1 MLKPLFAGTL
11 AHFIFFFIFKP
22 PRSRNKFTSGQ
33 NAMKT
38 TLHKLPEHKQS
49 EIKTIVTA
57 LIPRFAEIEMII
69 LFGSYARG
77 TWVEDKYME
86 KGNTYEYKSDYDL
99 LIILSKNGHANSD
112 TLTQSINSRLN
123 ELKLAT
129 PVHPIYHGIEFV
141 NNELS
146 EGSYFFGD
154 IKKEGILLFT
164 TSRYQLADKRD
175 MSPAEVLA
183 KAQRDFE
190 NWFKTAN
197 AFFEDFENNMT
208 KLDKDD
214 IYHKQAAFQL
224 HQATE
229 RYYGAI
235 QLVFTGYKPKTHN
248 IEELGNLAK
257 ACNMEFGKVFPQA
270 SPKERQSFE
279 LLKKAYVDARYN
291 MDYKI
296 SKEDL
301 DYLSERVQLLRKL
314 TEEICNEKIA
324 GFIGL

>member
-1 MLKPLFAGTL
+1 
-11 AHFIFFFIFKP
+11 
-22 PRSRNKFTSGQ
+22 
-33 NAMKT
+33 MKT
-38 TLHKLPEHKQS
+38 TLPKLPEHKQA
-49 EIKTIVTA
+49 EIKAIVTA
-57 LIPRFAEIEMII
+57 LIPRFVEIEMII

-112 TLTQSINSRLN
+112 SVTSGISSRLN
-123 ELKLAT
+123 ELKLTT
-129 PVHPIYHGIEFV
+129 PVHPIYHGMEFV

-164 TSRYQLADKRD
+164 TSRYQLAEKRD
-175 MSPAEVLA
+175 MSLAEVQV
-183 KAQRDFE
+183 KAQRDFD
-190 NWFKTAN
+190 NWFESAN
-197 AFFEDFENNMT
+197 MFFENYEANFLKGVQNE
-208 KLDKDD
+208 KYYK
-214 IYHKQAAFQL
+214 IAAFEL

-248 IEELGNLAK
+248 LEELGNLAK
-257 ACNMEFGKVFPQA
+257 ACNMEFGKAFPQA
-270 SPKERQSFE
+270 SPEERQRFE

-314 TEEICNEKIA
+314 TKEICKEKIA
-324 GFIGL
+324 GFIK

>member
-1 MLKPLFAGTL
+1 
-11 AHFIFFFIFKP
+11 
-22 PRSRNKFTSGQ
+22 
-33 NAMKT
+33 MKT
-38 TLHKLPEHKQS
+38 TLPKLPEHKQA
-49 EIKTIVTA
+49 EIKAIVRA
-57 LIPRFAEIEMII
+57 LIPRFVEIEMII

-86 KGNTYEYKSDYDL
+86 NGNTYEYKSDYDL

-112 TLTQSINSRLN
+112 SVTSGISNRLN
-123 ELKLAT
+123 ELNLAT
-129 PVHPIYHGIEFV
+129 PVHPIYHGMEFV
-141 NNELS
+141 NNELR

-164 TSRYQLADKRD
+164 TSRYQLADKRE
-175 MSPAEVLA
+175 MSPAEVQA
-183 KAQRDFE
+183 KAQRDFD
-190 NWFKTAN
+190 NWFDSADDFLRIAKGELGINKLKTA
-197 AFFEDFENNMT
+197 AFN
-208 KLDKDD
+208 
-214 IYHKQAAFQL
+214 L

-229 RYYGAI
+229 RYYGAT

-257 ACNMEFGKVFPQA
+257 ACNMEFGKAFPQA
-270 SPKERQSFE
+270 SPEERQRFD

-301 DYLSERVQLLRKL
+301 DYLSERVQVLRKL
-314 TEEICNEKIA
+314 TEEICKEKIQ
-324 GFIGL
+324 GFFK

>member
-1 MLKPLFAGTL
+1 
-11 AHFIFFFIFKP
+11 
-22 PRSRNKFTSGQ
+22 
-33 NAMKT
+33 MKT
-38 TLHKLPEHKQS
+38 TLPTLPEHKQA
-49 EIKTIVTA
+49 EIKAIVTA
-57 LIPRFAEIEMII
+57 LIPRFAEIEMIV

-112 TLTQSINSRLN
+112 TLTQSINTRLN
-123 ELKLAT
+123 ELKLTT
-129 PVHPIYHGIEFV
+129 PVHPIYHGMEFV
-141 NNELS
+141 NNELR

-154 IKKEGILLFT
+154 IKKEGIQLFT
-164 TSRYQLADKRD
+164 SNRYLLADKRD
-175 MSPAEVLA
+175 MSSTDVQA
-183 KAQRDFE
+183 KAKRDFD
-190 NWFKTAN
+190 NWFDSANEFFIDFKN
-197 AFFEDFENNMT
+197 AFDRGSYKN
-208 KLDKDD
+208 
-214 IYHKQAAFQL
+214 AAFLL
-224 HQATE
+224 HQVTE

-257 ACNMEFGKVFPQA
+257 ACNIEFGKVFPQA
-270 SPKERQSFE
+270 SPDERQRFE

-301 DYLSERVQLLRKL
+301 DYLGERVQLLRKL
-314 TEEICNEKIA
+314 TEEICKERIK
-324 GFIGL
+324 GFTK

>member
-1 MLKPLFAGTL
+1 
-11 AHFIFFFIFKP
+11 
-22 PRSRNKFTSGQ
+22 
-33 NAMKT
+33 MKT
-38 TLHKLPEHKQS
+38 TLPKLPEHKQA
-49 EIKTIVTA
+49 EIKAIVRA
-57 LIPRFAEIEMII
+57 LIPRFVEIEMII

-86 KGNTYEYKSDYDL
+86 NGNTYEYKSDYDL

-112 TLTQSINSRLN
+112 SVTSGISNRLN
-123 ELKLAT
+123 ELNLAT
-129 PVHPIYHGIEFV
+129 PVHPIYHGMEFV
-141 NNELS
+141 NNELR

-175 MSPAEVLA
+175 MSPAEVQA
-183 KAQRDFE
+183 KAQRDFD
-190 NWFKTAN
+190 NWFESANKFYKTFN
-197 AFFEDFENNMT
+197 FSFNEGDLKE
-208 KLDKDD
+208 
-214 IYHKQAAFQL
+214 AAFLL
-224 HQATE
+224 HQVTE

-257 ACNMEFGKVFPQA
+257 ACSMEFGKAFPQA
-270 SPKERQSFE
+270 SPQERLRFE

-301 DYLSERVQLLRKL
+301 DYLSERVQVLRKL
-314 TEEICNEKIA
+314 TEEICKEKIA
-324 GFIGL
+324 GFTK

>member
-1 MLKPLFAGTL
+1 
-11 AHFIFFFIFKP
+11 
-22 PRSRNKFTSGQ
+22 
-33 NAMKT
+33 MKT
-38 TLHKLPEHKQS
+38 TLPKLPEHKQA
-49 EIKTIVTA
+49 EIKAIVTA
-57 LIPRFAEIEMII
+57 LIPRFVEIEMII

-86 KGNTYEYKSDYDL
+86 NGNTYEYKSDYDL

-112 TLTQSINSRLN
+112 SVTSGISTRLN

-129 PVHPIYHGIEFV
+129 PVHPIYHGMEFV
-141 NNELS
+141 NNELR

-164 TSRYQLADKRD
+164 TNRYQLADKRK
-175 MSPAEVLA
+175 MSPVEVQA
-183 KAQRDFE
+183 KAQRDFD
-190 NWFKTAN
+190 NWFNSASIFYEHFQ
-197 AFFEDFENNMT
+197 ADMAY
-208 KLDKDD
+208 KDD
-214 IYHKQAAFQL
+214 AHYKIAAFDL

-257 ACNMEFGKVFPQA
+257 ACNIEFGKAFPQA
-270 SPKERQSFE
+270 LLQERQRFE

-314 TEEICNEKIA
+314 TEEICKEKIDS
-324 GFIGL
+324 FVK

>member
-1 MLKPLFAGTL
+1 MKITL
-11 AHFIFFFIFKP
+11 P
-22 PRSRNKFTSGQ
+22 N
-33 NAMKT
+33 
-38 TLHKLPEHKQS
+38 LPEQKQA
-49 EIKTIVTA
+49 EIRAIVAA

-112 TLTQSINSRLN
+112 TLTQSISTRLN
-123 ELKLAT
+123 DLKLAT
-129 PVHPIYHGIEFV
+129 PVHPIYHGMEFV
-141 NNELS
+141 NNELR

-164 TSRYQLADKRD
+164 TNRYQMADKRD
-175 MSPAEVLA
+175 MSPAEVQA
-183 KAQRDFE
+183 KAQRDFTH
-190 NWFKTAN
+190 WFESAN
-197 AFFEDFENNMT
+197 TFFEDFEHNLQKGPQGQKYYN
-208 KLDKDD
+208 K
-214 IYHKQAAFQL
+214 AAFEL

-270 SPKERQSFE
+270 SLAERQRFE

-301 DYLSERVQLLRKL
+301 DYLSERVQLLLKL
-314 TEEICNEKIA
+314 TEEICKEKIK
-324 GFIGL
+324 GFTK